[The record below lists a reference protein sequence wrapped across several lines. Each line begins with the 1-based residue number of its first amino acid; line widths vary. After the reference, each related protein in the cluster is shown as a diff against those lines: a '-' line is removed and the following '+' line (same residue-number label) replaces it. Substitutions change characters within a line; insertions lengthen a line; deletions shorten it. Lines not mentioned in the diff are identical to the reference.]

1 VVTESPFAVEE
12 CSVGTGAACGS
23 IYLDQAFE
31 NLLKGRFGKASEKI
45 LTPKRLLELVRYFDS
60 SIKRQFNP
68 LDPSADTEFEV
79 PIAGVDDIPRIGFED
94 GYLRLTKYDP
104 SLQGTANVLETT
116 FKAFSVRSL
125 KAFWD

>member
-31 NLLKGRFGKASEKI
+31 NLLKGRFGKAWEKI

-79 PIAGVDDIPRIGFED
+79 PIAGVDDILWIGFED
-94 GYLRLTKYDP
+94 GYLRLTKYD
-104 SLQGTANVLETT
+104 
-116 FKAFSVRSL
+116 
-125 KAFWD
+125 